1 MMVNK
6 KISLSVIVP
15 CYNVELYLD
24 RSLGCLERQWNGRS
38 DYEIIFVNDAS
49 TDNTLDKLKSF
60 ESLYPD
66 NVIVIDKKKNGGSS
80 EARNSGLDVAHGEW
94 VVFFDSD
101 DALADKAYA
110 TLLELVESKDV
121 DILSFGVTSIKER
134 EWDDGLLSASL
145 GVLQIEWEGS
155 GQEYILGDF
164 SGVCWRY
171 FFKRK
176 LVADR
181 RFTNRMFLEDL
192 VFDLPIF
199 LSDVKVASTDTI
211 AYFYIAR
218 DTSLT
223 GLTDPIKLN
232 RGCDDL
238 LIVLQFLGE
247 CKQGQS
253 NAVKE
258 KIEER
263 QTFYKYNLI
272 TRLML
277 SDKGFS
283 ELKRHRDSIKV
294 LSIPRNQGKGKNNLY
309 DFVFC
314 HPLLMI
320 LFRPVYRAI
329 RSRIVQGVIRRL
341 KRK

>member
-49 TDNTLDKLKSF
+49 TDNTLDKLKRF
-60 ESLYPD
+60 ESLYPE
-66 NVIVIDKKKNGGSS
+66 NVIVIDKKQNGGLG
-80 EARNSGLDVAHGEW
+80 EARNSGMDVAQGEW
-94 VVFFDSD
+94 VVFFDPD
-101 DALADKAYA
+101 DALADKAYGS
-110 TLLELVESKDV
+110 LLKLVETKDI
-121 DILSFGVTSIKER
+121 DILSFGVTSVKER
-134 EWDDGLLSASL
+134 EWDDRLMSTSL
-145 GVLQIEWEGS
+145 GHVQIEWEGP
-155 GQEYILGDF
+155 GQECILRGF

-171 FFKRK
+171 FFKRV
-176 LVADR
+176 LIADR
-181 RFTNRMFLEDL
+181 RFTTRMFLEDL

-199 LSDVKVASTDTI
+199 LSDVRVASTDI
-211 AYFYIAR
+211 VAYFYIAR

-238 LIVLQFLGE
+238 LSAIQFLDE
-247 CKQGQS
+247 CKQGQVG
-253 NAVKE
+253 AVVKW
-258 KIEER
+258 IEGR
-263 QTFYKYNLI
+263 QLFYLGNLI

-277 SDKGFS
+277 SDKGHS
-283 ELKRHRDSIKV
+283 ELKRHRDAIRK
-294 LSIPRNQGKGKNNLY
+294 LSIPKNQGKGKNHFY
-309 DFVFC
+309 EFVFY
-314 HPLLMI
+314 HPLLLM

-329 RSRIVQGVIRRL
+329 RSRMIQCVIRSM
-341 KRK
+341 KR